1 MPENKKNNIKKKA
14 KSKIAKKNAISKLI
28 KTKINYYIEIVENTI
43 IYVQKYKVLDILNS
57 SKLNEAIQKLLD
69 VNSSLMVLLDYTKTN
84 KNFKNKDEI
93 LDKLQN
99 INNELSFIFR
109 SYGTKN
115 IADVLNVVFGPSY
128 IENSHFDDSRF
139 SLIKKFIHPVSYKV
153 LDWKPNSKNDKS
165 DKTRI
170 ARNKIVEDFM
180 IVETAKSLDCFD
192 LARTSN
198 VFQTKVYGVKICFQN
213 YANGKTLIICGISD
227 EIILQCCSEKFIYD
241 QLRLININKPKD
253 TNFFSNDFDRFINSL
268 TLKELLIYNEI
279 ELYHKYNG
287 FCVHNNQIKQKT
299 IQDNVKDFLSSEL
312 FDQRRVLIQLLIKAD
327 DPEFQYLAYLLY
339 DLLSSENDTNNID
352 TQEQTVLFDSLPW
365 NIKKYFKSAMKNTI
379 NYTNSFVDFETS
391 KIPLEQQIC
400 LMKASRTVKEKAMI
414 KLKEVKAKSEDSG
427 SKARHYLEGLL
438 KIPFGYYRKEK
449 ILDTISDYTLVLN
462 DIISYIKNND
472 KDHLFNFESKS
483 MYTSV
488 EINNAIKYINNF
500 VDEYNDKFVLNIINK
515 ATNNNR
521 IQLVNIISQINS
533 LIKTFTLKF
542 PRISHSGKKISFMK
556 QKIIHFITSFQNDP
570 VIFENIYTMFD
581 VSKINIDKIFQ
592 DIKTIDDKKSEIS
605 DYMSNVKDI
614 LDSAVHGHSNAK
626 RHIERIIGQWISG
639 DQDGYCF
646 GFEGPPGVGK
656 TSLARKGLANCLK
669 DNNDKSRPLA
679 FIAMGG
685 ASNGSTLAGHNY
697 TYVGSTWGKIVDV
710 LIDTKC
716 MNPIIFIDELD
727 KISKTEN
734 GKEIIGILTHLIDT
748 TQNSQFQDKYFS
760 GIDLDLSK
768 ALFVFSYND
777 ANAID
782 RILLDRIH
790 RIKFKH
796 LSLNDKLT
804 ICNDYILPEFYKKF
818 NINDLKLSDDILTY
832 IIQHYTN
839 ESGVRKLKEIL
850 FEILSEVNL
859 QILKN
864 NNNYVNIQITIEDIK
879 KKYLKNKHEV
889 KEKIIHTKPQTGVIN
904 GLWANSLG
912 MGGIIPIE
920 SSFMPSNTFLDLNLT
935 GLQGDVMKES
945 MNVAK
950 TLAWKLTPNNIRTKL
965 LAKFKKNKMQ
975 CIHIHCPEG
984 AVPKDGPSAGTAIT
998 TCIFSLFNDKKIKNN
1013 IAITGEINLQGQV
1026 TPIGGLELKIL
1037 GGIRAGVKTFIFPKN
1052 NNDDFEKIK
1061 NDIRDLSIFDGITF
1075 IPVENIQQVLD
1086 IVFID

>member
-1 MPENKKNNIKKKA
+1 MPENKKINIKKKA
-14 KSKIAKKNAISKLI
+14 KSKIDKKNAISKLI

-327 DPEFQYLAYLLY
+327 DPEFQYLSYLLY
-339 DLLSSENDTNNID
+339 DLLSIENDTNNID

-614 LDSAVHGHSNAK
+614 LDSAVHGHLNAK

-697 TYVGSTWGKIVDV
+697 TYVGSTWGKIVDI

-734 GKEIIGILTHLIDT
+734 GKEIIGILTHLIDR
-748 TQNSQFQDKYFS
+748 TQNEQFQDKYFN
-760 GIDLDLSK
+760 GVDLDLSK
-768 ALFVFSYND
+768 ALFIFSYND
-777 ANAID
+777 VSCLD

-790 RIKFKH
+790 RIKFDH
-796 LSLNDKLT
+796 LTLDDKLE
-804 ICNDYILPEFYKKF
+804 ISHKYILPEFYEKF
-818 NINDLKLSDDILTY
+818 NMKDLNFSNEVLTY
-832 IIQHYTN
+832 IIENYTN
-839 ESGVRKLKEIL
+839 ESGVRKLKEII
-850 FEILSEVNL
+850 FEIISEINL
-859 QILKN
+859 EILKN
-864 NNNYVNIQITIEDIK
+864 DIDNMPIIDKDIITN
-879 KKYLKNKHEV
+879 KYLKDKCRIRV
-889 KEKIIHTKPQTGVIN
+889 KTIHDSPQPGIIN

-920 SSFMPSNTFLDLNLT
+920 CNLFPSNNLLDFKLT

-945 MNVAK
+945 MNVSK
-950 TLAWKLTPNNIRTKL
+950 TLSWKLTPPANKTKFI
-965 LAKFKKNKMQ
+965 KTVKKSKLQ
-975 CIHIHCPEG
+975 GIHVHCPEG

-998 TCIFSLFNDKKIKNN
+998 VCIYSILNNKKIKHD
-1013 IAITGEINLQGQV
+1013 IAITGEINLQGKV
-1026 TPIGGLELKIL
+1026 TEIGGLDLKIL
-1037 GGIRAGVKTFIFPKN
+1037 GGIRAGVKTFIFPEN
-1052 NNDDFEKIK
+1052 NKEDFEKFKDKQK
-1061 NDIRDLSIFDGITF
+1061 NLDFLEGIQF
-1075 IPVENIQQVLD
+1075 IPVNNIDDVLK
-1086 IVFID
+1086 IVFI